1 MYRLLGVGL
10 ARGLLRAAGRQ
21 RGGRPARL
29 PPGPVRGRVEVPP
42 RLGVPRGRG
51 PGLLPLLAG
60 EGRGPGGRPGG
71 GRARA
76 GRGDFRAPSRSARLV
91 LEARRGGAGARARA
105 AGRGRSSGRGRGG
118 RGGGRDHPAA
128 EASQGEAAAAAAG
141 PPVTGAGEEAGGPPS
156 WGCLSD
162 AAAGSGRRAT
172 GAGAG
177 AARAE
182 LSIQTELAGRLG
194 AGRAGREENA
204 PRCGLCAI

>member
-29 PPGPVRGRVEVPP
+29 PPGPVRGRVDVPP

-60 EGRGPGGRPGG
+60 EGRGPGG

-128 EASQGEAAAAAAG
+128 EASQGEAAAAG